1 MKISLLKRLAFNID
15 DQGQFIYLTPKRN
28 LWFWLWVIYQF
39 ISARWKMEIKEF
51 EQREEISEEQALN
64 D

>member
-1 MKISLLKRLAFNID
+1 MKISPLKRLAFNID

-28 LWFWLWVIYQF
+28 LWFWLWGIYQ
-39 ISARWKMEIKEF
+39 IIKNK
-51 EQREEISEEQALN
+51 ISEEQVLN